1 MNQLIL
7 KPSQQYIALIDCNN
21 FYVSCERV
29 FNPALEGKPMVVLSN
44 NDGCVVARSQE
55 VKNLGLKMGVP
66 LFKIRQ
72 LVAQHSI
79 EVYSSNYVLYGDM
92 SARVMATLSHF
103 SPDVEIYSID
113 EAFVDLSWLD
123 YQELSAY
130 AARIKNTVAQW
141 TGIPVSIGI
150 APTKTLAKIANR
162 FAKKYAQYQGVFLW
176 PTEVTPQER
185 LLNEIAVEEIWGIGR
200 QYSKWLRINCI
211 NDGLKLKNT
220 PEWIIQPKMGIVG
233 IRLLREL
240 NGFSCFSLELSPSP
254 KQATCVS
261 RSFAHPVTSL
271 SDLKEAV
278 ATYTS
283 RAAEKLRK
291 QQQSATAMTIF
302 ILTNRFKDSYY
313 SNSITLPLPLASN
326 YSPELIHG
334 ALRGLEL
341 IYREGY
347 EYQKAGVIMQGLQP
361 ENIQQGNLF
370 LPHYDSAQQQRLM
383 KTVDRLNNRLG
394 KDTLFWAASGI
405 KKSWAT
411 KREKVSPRYTTCWSE
426 LPIVKASLPNYLCES
441 QPKSI
446 KMPRD
451 LRRYP
456 DNWNSL
462 EH

>member
-29 FNPALEGKPMVVLSN
+29 FNPSLEGKPVVVLSN

-55 VKNLGLKMGVP
+55 VKDLGIKMGVP
-66 LFKIRQ
+66 LFKIQQ
-72 LVAQHSI
+72 LITQHSI

-92 SARVMATLSHF
+92 SARVMAALSHF

-113 EAFVDLSWLD
+113 EAFVNLSWLS

-130 AARIKNTVAQW
+130 GAQIKSTIAQW
-141 TGIPVSIGI
+141 MGIPVSIGI

-162 FAKKYAQYQGVFLW
+162 LAKKQAQYQGVFLW
-176 PTEVTPQER
+176 PREVPQQER
-185 LLNEIAVEEIWGIGR
+185 FLNEIAVEDIWGVGR

-220 PEWIIQPKMGIVG
+220 PEWLIQPKMGIVG

-240 NGFSCFSLELSPSP
+240 NGISCLPLELSPQP
-254 KQATCVS
+254 KKATCVS
-261 RSFAHPVTSL
+261 RSFARPVTSW
-271 SDLKEAV
+271 SELKEAI
-278 ATYTS
+278 ATHTS
-283 RAAEKLRK
+283 RATEKLRK
-291 QQQSATAMTIF
+291 QQQSAKAITIF
-302 ILTNRFKDSYY
+302 ILTNRFQDDYY

-326 YSPELIHG
+326 HSPELIHA

-341 IYREGY
+341 IFRDGY
-347 EYQKAGVIMQGLQP
+347 EYKKAGVIMQGLQP

-370 LPHYDSAQQQRLM
+370 LPHYDSDKQQRLM
-383 KTVDRLNNRLG
+383 KTVDRLNNKWG
-394 KDTLFWAASGI
+394 QDTLFWAASGI

-411 KREKVSPRYTTCWSE
+411 KRENVSPRYTTCWSE
-426 LPIVKASLPNYLCES
+426 LPIVKASLPNLS
-441 QPKSI
+441 F
-446 KMPRD
+446 
-451 LRRYP
+451 
-456 DNWNSL
+456 
-462 EH
+462 